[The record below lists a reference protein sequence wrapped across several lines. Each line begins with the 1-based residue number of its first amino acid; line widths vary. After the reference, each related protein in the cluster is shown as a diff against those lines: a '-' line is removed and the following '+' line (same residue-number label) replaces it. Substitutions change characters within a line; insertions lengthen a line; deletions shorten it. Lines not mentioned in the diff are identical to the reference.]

1 MRPRATHIILVAAA
15 LTALA
20 ILAAHAT
27 TPILY
32 SAENIST
39 DSHADPVT
47 IDKRSPGDAAS
58 VIPLMGDLLGQTG
71 TLTLTIKLKD
81 YESAER
87 DLARYAELSS
97 RFDRL
102 VITLDISDTDIGEFQ
117 QMNRQNLASLTTLL
131 DDSQRLDDVK
141 RLEIEVRG
149 DEGQHA
155 AVIYEGEVL
164 RQKMH
169 QGFSSYTERVP
180 AISRIAGGYG
190 INTTTYQESAEHFAE
205 AAGAAD
211 EWRRETGGKTP
222 PSPLSITLS
231 PTEGWYGDTIQIS
244 GRYTGTPP
252 EDPVEIYVDSRL
264 AETVA
269 IGDGGRYTCSYQI
282 GPILTGPHLVY
293 ATAGAAYSDVATF
306 HALPG
311 NTTLTLALTEVSQAT
326 VACTG
331 TLMTGNR
338 SVSGAPIVLRVD
350 GTTLFSTETN
360 ETGAY
365 VKEVALPAG
374 EHTIRAEFHGT
385 GFPLHP
391 SESET
396 KTFRAPDE
404 LPSPLPIIAGTA
416 ALLGTVWYLRRRHQR
431 EAPEGDL
438 PPQAPPEENEEEV
451 ETIKLP
457 AIDTRGLDPRDAAT
471 VFFRALRARLGLAET
486 RTPRDCARLAP
497 DHAGFFE
504 RYERIRYAGETPTD
518 EDLRWMEAVARG
530 EEHAA

>member
-58 VIPLMGDLLGQTG
+58 VIPLMDDLLGQTG

-155 AVIYEGEVL
+155 AVIYEGEAL

-169 QGFSSYTERVP
+169 QGFSSYTQSECPRSPGLREVTGSTP
-180 AISRIAGGYG
+180 PP
-190 INTTTYQESAEHFAE
+190 T
-205 AAGAAD
+205 
-211 EWRRETGGKTP
+211 RRAPSTLPRPPGPQTSGGGKPAGRPPPP
-222 PSPLSITLS
+222 PS
-231 PTEGWYGDTIQIS
+231 
-244 GRYTGTPP
+244 
-252 EDPVEIYVDSRL
+252 
-264 AETVA
+264 A
-269 IGDGGRYTCSYQI
+269 
-282 GPILTGPHLVY
+282 
-293 ATAGAAYSDVATF
+293 
-306 HALPG
+306 
-311 NTTLTLALTEVSQAT
+311 
-326 VACTG
+326 
-331 TLMTGNR
+331 
-338 SVSGAPIVLRVD
+338 
-350 GTTLFSTETN
+350 
-360 ETGAY
+360 
-365 VKEVALPAG
+365 
-374 EHTIRAEFHGT
+374 
-385 GFPLHP
+385 
-391 SESET
+391 
-396 KTFRAPDE
+396 
-404 LPSPLPIIAGTA
+404 
-416 ALLGTVWYLRRRHQR
+416 
-431 EAPEGDL
+431 
-438 PPQAPPEENEEEV
+438 
-451 ETIKLP
+451 
-457 AIDTRGLDPRDAAT
+457 
-471 VFFRALRARLGLAET
+471 
-486 RTPRDCARLAP
+486 
-497 DHAGFFE
+497 
-504 RYERIRYAGETPTD
+504 
-518 EDLRWMEAVARG
+518 
-530 EEHAA
+530 